1 MGEVME
7 ARMIMLSKAEDSVLV
22 LGYGSSHSFDIND
35 DLTLETSLNEENMML
50 TVNLSGIEFNF
61 TVNALKLRMFNQV
74 LAAYNRLK
82 KSRFEPALNW
92 KDEFKKLGYVPC
104 Y

>member
-1 MGEVME
+1 M
-7 ARMIMLSKAEDSVLV
+7 KVLAVVLNEEKTEIHV
-22 LGYGSSHSFDIND
+22 LGVNGLYRFPIND
-35 DLTLETSLNEENMML
+35 DLTLETSLDEENMIL
-50 TVNLSGIEFNF
+50 TVNLSGVEFKL
-61 TVNALKLRMFNQV
+61 TVDTLKLRMFNQV

-82 KSRFEPALNW
+82 KSRLEPAPNW